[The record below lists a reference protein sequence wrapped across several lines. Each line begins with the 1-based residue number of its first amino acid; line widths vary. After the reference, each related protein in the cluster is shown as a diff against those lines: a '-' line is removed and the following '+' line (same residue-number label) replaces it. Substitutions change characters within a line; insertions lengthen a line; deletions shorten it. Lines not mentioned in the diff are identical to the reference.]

1 MPQIAIYIEGARQ
14 VLEISDTRLAAALE
28 RALDRL
34 ALWDGDTD
42 PPGYRLP
49 TGEPQAS
56 VGTAG
61 TVTVTRDVAAL
72 IDVFLP
78 INPNKLRHAAD
89 VKEAVLAFRKAAGLP
104 TRRYDP
110 CEAGERPG
118 TAEPASTPA

>member
-61 TVTVTRDVAAL
+61 TVTVTRDVAA
-72 IDVFLP
+72 IVDKVFLP
-78 INPNKLRHAAD
+78 MNPNKLRGAD
-89 VKEAVLAFRKAAGLP
+89 PAVKEAAHAFRNAVRGGAA
-104 TRRYDP
+104 
-110 CEAGERPG
+110 
-118 TAEPASTPA
+118 